1 MSSELQELADSLTE
15 EDFAQESESQDDND
29 AQNEDAEE
37 SNGDSNEAVDDNS
50 ANDETSDEE
59 SESDDD
65 AETDKDAD
73 DTNDTPDEPAGM
85 SDEDFQKELE
95 RRGLKAVDNKEQ
107 PQQPQQPQPQEPP
120 FWDKRPKEVSEDAW
134 DRMDAERR
142 FIYHN
147 LPYISVRDKDG
158 NVHRV
163 KTPEQLPDGFEAADD
178 RERSRFNSE
187 IQVQTQRAE
196 EMKREIKRNRDE
208 YEQRQASQK
217 ESQEIVEGVEF
228 LVKQGIVPEIK
239 AKLGTAEFDSDAGV
253 ARANEIINL
262 QRQLAQQ
269 GEKVS
274 VVTAGFLF
282 KAIHPELYAGEPS
295 NAKPKTSSAA
305 DKERKQISRNVAGKS
320 SRGTQ
325 SKVNN
330 ATSRPSGR
338 YAGQGLS
345 SQQLAEMFAD
355 EFDD

>member
-1 MSSELQELADSLTE
+1 MSSELQKLADSLTE
-15 EDFAQESESQDDND
+15 DDFTQESESQEEND
-29 AQNEDAEE
+29 TQNENAEE
-37 SNGDSNEAVDDNS
+37 PDSDETEAGESNS
-50 ANDETSDEE
+50 ADSEVPDEK
-59 SESDDD
+59 SESDDE
-65 AETDKDAD
+65 AETDE
-73 DTNDTPDEPAGM
+73 DTNDTDNTPDEPAGM

-107 PQQPQQPQPQEPP
+107 PQQQQPQEPP

-142 FIYHN
+142 FIYHK
-147 LPYISVRDKDG
+147 LPYISVRDEDG
-158 NVHRV
+158 NVYRV
-163 KTPEQLPDGFEAADD
+163 KAPEQLPDGFKIADD
-178 RERSRFNSE
+178 KERSRFNSE
-187 IQVQTQRAE
+187 MQVQTQRAE
-196 EMKREIKRNRDE
+196 EMKREIKRNREE
-208 YEQRQASQK
+208 YERQKASRE
-217 ESQEIVEGVEF
+217 ESQATVEGIEF

-239 AKLGTAEFDSDAGV
+239 ARLGTAEFDSDAGV

-282 KAIHPELYAGEPS
+282 KAIHPELYTGEPS
-295 NAKPKTSSAA
+295 NAKPKTSLAA

>member
-134 DRMDAERR
+134 DRMDTERR

-196 EMKREIKRNRDE
+196 EIRREIKKNRDE
-208 YEQRQASQK
+208 YEQRQVSQK
-217 ESQEIVEGVEF
+217 ESQEIVEGVEA
-228 LVKQGIVPEIK
+228 LIKQGIVPEIK

>member
-107 PQQPQQPQPQEPP
+107 PQQPQQPQEPP

-196 EMKREIKRNRDE
+196 EIRREIKKNRDE
-208 YEQRQASQK
+208 YEQRQVSQK
-217 ESQEIVEGVEF
+217 ESQEIVEGVEA
-228 LVKQGIVPEIK
+228 LIKQGIVPEIK

>member
-15 EDFAQESESQDDND
+15 DDFTQESEPQEENDTQNDNTEEPNSD
-29 AQNEDAEE
+29 ETETDE
-37 SNGDSNEAVDDNS
+37 SNSTDNEAP
-50 ANDETSDEE
+50 DEK
-59 SESDDD
+59 SESDDET
-65 AETDKDAD
+65 ETDE
-73 DTNDTPDEPAGM
+73 DTNDTDDTPDEPAGM

-107 PQQPQQPQPQEPP
+107 PQQPQQQQPQEPP

-196 EMKREIKRNRDE
+196 EMRREIKKNREE
-208 YEQRQASQK
+208 YEQRQVSQK
-217 ESQEIVEGVEF
+217 ESQEIVEGIEA

-239 AKLGTAEFDSDAGV
+239 AKLGTSEFDNDAGV
-253 ARANEIINL
+253 MRANEIINL

-282 KAIHPELYAGEPS
+282 KAIHPELYTGEPS

-330 ATSRPSGR
+330 ATSHPSGR
-338 YAGQGLS
+338 FAGQGLS

>member
-1 MSSELQELADSLTE
+1 VSSELQELADSLTE
-15 EDFAQESESQDDND
+15 EDFAQESESQEEND
-29 AQNEDAEE
+29 TQDENTEEPNSDEAEADE
-37 SNGDSNEAVDDNS
+37 SNSTDNEAP
-50 ANDETSDEE
+50 DEKS
-59 SESDDD
+59 
-65 AETDKDAD
+65 ETDE
-73 DTNDTPDEPAGM
+73 DTNDTDDTPDEPAGM

-107 PQQPQQPQPQEPP
+107 PQQPQQQQPQEPP

-196 EMKREIKRNRDE
+196 EMRREIKRNREE
-208 YEQRQASQK
+208 YEQRQVSQK
-217 ESQEIVEGVEF
+217 ESQEIVEGIEA

-239 AKLGTAEFDSDAGV
+239 AKLGTAEFDNDAGV
-253 ARANEIINL
+253 MRANEIINL

-282 KAIHPELYAGEPS
+282 KAIHPELYAGELS
-295 NAKPKTSSAA
+295 NAKAKTSSAA